1 MILAQRLWSYY
12 ETMSDM
18 KAATTNIIRHTL
30 LVLLAST
37 MLGACEKIQVGE
49 PFNCKVGTKY
59 LLENHIVFTI
69 DSISDYRCPKD
80 VVCIWAGDV
89 DLYFDINI
97 NLTRTDTLIRLYRNN
112 PVEIGNYT
120 WQVLDVDPL
129 LNHNQTI
136 DQEDYSIKLLVEKN

>member
-1 MILAQRLWSYY
+1 
-12 ETMSDM
+12 MSDSS
-18 KAATTNIIRHTL
+18 NRIIRHALML
-30 LVLLAST
+30 LVAL
-37 MLGACEKIQVGE
+37 MICPACEKIEVGE

-59 LLENHIVFTI
+59 LIENQVVFTI

-97 NLTRTDTLIRLYRNN
+97 NLVRTDTLIRLYRNN

-120 WQVLDVDPL
+120 WKVLEVNPS
-129 LNHNQTI
+129 LNHNQAI
-136 DQEDYSIKLLVEKN
+136 DQGDYRIKLLIEKN

>member
-1 MILAQRLWSYY
+1 MKSTSSHMIRFTVL
-12 ETMSDM
+12 
-18 KAATTNIIRHTL
+18 IIF
-30 LVLLAST
+30 ASII
-37 MLGACEKIQVGE
+37 LSACEKIQVGE

-59 LLENHIVFTI
+59 LIENQVVFTI

-97 NLTRTDTLIRLYRNN
+97 NLVRTDTLIRLYRNN

-120 WQVLDVDPL
+120 WKVLEVNPL
-129 LNHNQTI
+129 LNHNQAI
-136 DQEDYSIKLLVEKN
+136 DQEDYRIKLLIEKN